1 MKQIYVVTHSAYK
14 PSVAFED
21 KERAEAVRSMCGGDV
36 EEVPLIDAHPS
47 AIEALDAVAD
57 ALALFDADDGD
68 SDDGEGADDG
78 EGEDDGGAE

>member
-1 MKQIYVVTHSAYK
+1 MKQIYVVQSTGYR
-14 PSVAFED
+14 PSVAFND
-21 KERAEAVRSMCGGDV
+21 KDRAEAVRAMCGGDV
-36 EEVPLIDAHPS
+36 EEVPLIDAEPT

-78 EGEDDGGAE
+78 DGECDG

>member
-1 MKQIYVVTHSAYK
+1 MKQIYVVK
-14 PSVAFED
+14 GGGFRPSVAFND
-21 KERAEAVRSMCGGDV
+21 RERAEAVRAMCGGDL
-36 EEVPLIDAHPS
+36 EEVPLIDAQPS

-78 EGEDDGGAE
+78 EGKDDGL

>member
-1 MKQIYVVTHSAYK
+1 MKQIYMVTSASYR
-14 PSVAFED
+14 PSVAFND
-21 KERAEAVRSMCGGDV
+21 RERAEAVRAMCGGDI
-36 EEVPLIDAHPS
+36 EEVPLVDAQPS

-68 SDDGEGADDG
+68 SDDGGDADDG

>member
-1 MKQIYVVTHSAYK
+1 MKQIYVVKGTGFR
-14 PSVAFED
+14 PSVAFND
-21 KERAEAVRSMCGGDV
+21 RERAEAVRAMCGCNL
-36 EEVPLIDAHPS
+36 EEVPLIDAQPS

-78 EGEDDGGAE
+78 DGEDDGL